1 MRRLLFAVLASSAL
15 IVALPAAAMARHG
28 DGRRHEHHHRVRH
41 DGVRH
46 ERRGRE
52 HDFPPAKAGDAGTVQ
67 SFNNGVLVI
76 MLGDGM
82 TVSGRVTN
90 ATELRCESPEHA
102 VMHNDDHGSGGS
114 GGGDQGDRGGD
125 HGDRGDDRGQ
135 DEQMCA
141 TGSLTTGAMVHEAEL
156 RITSFGA
163 FWEEVEV
170 VTES

>member
-41 DGVRH
+41 

-52 HDFPPAKAGDAGTVQ
+52 HDFLPAKAGDAGTVQ

-82 TVSGRVTN
+82 TVSVRQD
-90 ATELRCESPEHA
+90 A
-102 VMHNDDHGSGGS
+102 V
-114 GGGDQGDRGGD
+114 
-125 HGDRGDDRGQ
+125 
-135 DEQMCA
+135 
-141 TGSLTTGAMVHEAEL
+141 GARPGKA
-156 RITSFGA
+156 
-163 FWEEVEV
+163 
-170 VTES
+170 